1 MKLTPCRQWMME
13 DSSLNLYLDQIG
25 RSELLTAEEETQL
38 AERIQQGDGRALN
51 KLVEANLRFVVK
63 LAAGYRG
70 NGVEMDD
77 LISEGNLGM
86 MKAAAKFAPQRGSRF
101 VSYAAPFIRQHME
114 RAIEQQNGLAK
125 IPRDAGLAGRMAN
138 RRPMS
143 VDAPMNGRT
152 NMSLLSVLVNADS
165 PMADSR
171 VYSEAIEQAVEFAL
185 LTLSERERRVV
196 NAFFGIEQ
204 ERETLAEI
212 AEDMEL
218 KRERVRQIRDRAL
231 RRISK
236 SYKLKLRELSSSGQ

>member
-1 MKLTPCRQWMME
+1 ME
-13 DSSLNLYLDQIG
+13 DSSLNLYLDEIG
-25 RSELLTAEEETQL
+25 RSELLTAEEEDRL

-70 NGVEMDD
+70 SGLEMDD

-86 MKAAAKFAPQRGSRF
+86 MKAAAKFAPRRGSRF

-125 IPRDAGLAGRMAN
+125 IPRDADVADRTAN

-152 NMSLLSVLVNADS
+152 NMSLLSVLVNTNS

-185 LTLSERERRVV
+185 LTLSERERQVV

-204 ERETLAEI
+204 EHETLAEI
-212 AEDMEL
+212 AEDMGL

-236 SYKLKLRELSSSGQ
+236 SYKQKLREFSSSGQ